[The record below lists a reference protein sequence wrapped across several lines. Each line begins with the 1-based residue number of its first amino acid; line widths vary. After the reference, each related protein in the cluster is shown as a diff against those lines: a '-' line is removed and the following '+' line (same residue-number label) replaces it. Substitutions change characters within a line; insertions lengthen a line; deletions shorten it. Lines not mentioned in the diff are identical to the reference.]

1 MKHEGLSTIK
11 DPTLDLVEIVQIYPI
26 EVVVGVVL
34 LIYAAAAEV
43 LAMLIHG
50 LKDSTSPISRFAF
63 FGNDNSQKNNVQY
76 ENNTIGKEGYA

>member
-1 MKHEGLSTIK
+1 MKYDGLTTIK

-34 LIYAAAAEV
+34 LIYAAVAEV

-50 LKDSTSPISRFAF
+50 FKDSTSHISRFGF
-63 FGNDNSQKNNVQY
+63 CDDDNL
-76 ENNTIGKEGYA
+76 